1 MAPRKKDSELLTR
14 ERIVEAAMRVID
26 ADGIDALSMRRLGS
40 ELDVNPM
47 AAYHYVP
54 NKAALYDLILDA
66 VMSGIDLTTIDPA
79 APVDERLKQAARA
92 YQAAILRHPRAIP
105 VLASRSVRTIS
116 ALRPVEAFVQLLF
129 EIGLDTT
136 QALAA
141 VDAMAQYILGGVM
154 GYYHHMVDVEAGEQR
169 EFDQLPPAEFPGMTR
184 VLAEGRYLG
193 FEGEFEFGLDM
204 MVRGLLT
211 VGRDGA

>member
-14 ERIVEAAMRVID
+14 ERIVDAAMRVID
-26 ADGIDALSMRRLGS
+26 ADGLEALSMRRLGS
-40 ELDVNPM
+40 ELNVNPM

-66 VMSGIDLTTIDPA
+66 VMSGIDLTAIDPA
-79 APVDERLKQAARA
+79 SPVDERLKQAARA
-92 YQAAILRHPRAIP
+92 YQAAILRHPQAIP
-105 VLASRSVRTIS
+105 VLASRSVRSIN
-116 ALRPVEAFVQLLF
+116 ALRPVEAFIQLLL
-129 EIGLDTT
+129 EVGLDTT

-169 EFDQLPPAEFPGMTR
+169 EFDHLPPQEFPGMTR
-184 VLAEGRYLG
+184 VLVEGRYLG

>member
-1 MAPRKKDSELLTR
+1 VAPRKKDSELLTR

-26 ADGIDALSMRRLGS
+26 AEGIDALSMRRLGT

-54 NKAALYDLILDA
+54 NKAALYDLVLDA
-66 VMSGIDLTTIDPA
+66 VMSGIDLGVIDPA

-92 YQAAILRHPRAIP
+92 YQAAMLRHPRAIP
-105 VLASRSVRTIS
+105 VLASRSVRSIS

-129 EIGLDTT
+129 EVGLDTT

-169 EFDQLPPAEFPGMTR
+169 EFDQLPPSEFPGMTR

-204 MVRGLLT
+204 IVRGLMT